1 MNTYMVMSLD
11 TKGSVCGLIMGDK
24 YKPYVTND
32 LLDASG
38 VFSLEEFYIK
48 KHYSISK
55 TFNGNTISCVITKVD
70 KDRNIS
76 TIKHG
81 DIYDFE

>member
-1 MNTYMVMSLD
+1 MNIYMVMSLD
-11 TKGSVCGLIMGDK
+11 TKGSICGLIIGDK
-24 YKPYVTND
+24 DKPYVTNN
-32 LLDASG
+32 LLDAKG
-38 VFSLEEFYIK
+38 VFSLEENYIK
-48 KHYSISK
+48 KNYPLSR
-55 TFNGNTISCVITKVD
+55 TFDGNTISCVITKVD

>member
-1 MNTYMVMSLD
+1 METFIVLSIDKRNTVHGLLLD
-11 TKGSVCGLIMGDK
+11 KGHL
-24 YKPYVTND
+24 PYVTNN

-38 VFSLEEFYIK
+38 VFSLEENYIRH
-48 KHYSISK
+48 HYCPSR

-70 KDRNIS
+70 ENRNVS

-81 DIYDFE
+81 DVYDYE